1 MVGDLKSFAFLSFLA
16 IFVTSLYGKPLIDEM
31 TSNKQ
36 AVERNFDDEIEEIS
50 KREFD
55 SVHGRILAVNM
66 AHIRRKRQ
74 VPSNV
79 SGGDENSFKGIEQAN
94 KGNMSKYFQGDIQL
108 DFDTEVE
115 LKNGTTGD
123 PSRNAIRTR
132 KRLWTDRVIP
142 FYIPSFMSHIESNL
156 YKAIFEIQSKT
167 CLRFKRLYR
176 RRGNYID
183 FGNDDGCSS
192 KVGKRYASVGRQ
204 TISLGRGCN
213 HVGIITHELMHA
225 IGFFH
230 EQSRSDRDKYI
241 KVYWENIL
249 SGFADQFEKYTWR
262 TIDDLGVSYDFKSIM
277 HYDRRAFTKDGKPTI
292 EAIGNENMEFGNSKD
307 ELLSYKDVLEVKAL
321 YDCQTKTNGW
331 TRWSQWTPCDEKC
344 SRRRERFCYHS
355 GNIQSCGGN
364 VNVYGVEYD
373 DEKCPSS
380 ICPAPVH
387 GHWGRWSE
395 WHPCSKTCNDGQIKR
410 YRRCNNPKPQHGGR
424 QCPGS
429 GEETKMCIVK
439 RCHLDRDD
447 TDFEPP
453 PASSGRSQLG
463 MWTNAVRNAP
473 WTLRKGFTPSF
484 DTGPTGDHTTGKGYY
499 LYVESSSLSRGQEAR
514 LVSPNLPAQ
523 REGQC
528 LKFYYSMYGSTMGT
542 LKVQIKKSNGNS
554 WLIFY
559 KSGNQGTGWKRASGN
574 INVGAGF
581 NYQLAFIGTV
591 GGTSYSDFAID
602 DVYIDPGLC
611 NCQDNYHTCYLWARK
626 GQCTSNRKWMRDHC
640 KRSCKVCTAT
650 VAPTR
655 PITAAPATTPIT
667 GCVDTN
673 PTNCPGWAA
682 QGYCKKNPKYMQVH
696 CCKSCA
702 SCTDKNSKDC
712 PRWAAN
718 GECTKNPGHMIK
730 TCCKACATC
739 VDKKPTQC
747 PLWAANGE
755 CKKTAAYM
763 SINCCKACATR
774 AASCVDKDPT
784 QCPLWAANGEC
795 KKAPGYMK
803 KNCCN
808 SCANCVNMNPVQ
820 CPRWARNGECKK
832 SPAYMVENCCQSCA
846 AL

>member
-16 IFVTSLYGKPLIDEM
+16 IFVTSLYGKPLTDEM
-31 TSNKQ
+31 NSNKR
-36 AVERNFDDEIEEIS
+36 AVDRNFDDEIEEIS

-192 KVGKRYASVGRQ
+192 KVGKRYASVGSQ

-213 HVGIITHELMHA
+213 HVAIITHELMHA

-292 EAIGNENMEFGNSKD
+292 EAIGNENMEFGNSKG

-321 YDCQTKTNGW
+321 YDCQ
-331 TRWSQWTPCDEKC
+331 SKC
-344 SRRRERFCYHS
+344 LCSTHRVDYAMRTETSTY
-355 GNIQSCGGN
+355 
-364 VNVYGVEYD
+364 VE
-373 DEKCPSS
+373 
-380 ICPAPVH
+380 
-387 GHWGRWSE
+387 
-395 WHPCSKTCNDGQIKR
+395 QIKR

-424 QCPGS
+424 QCSGS
-429 GEETKMCIVK
+429 GEEAKMCIVK

-453 PASSGRSQLG
+453 LASSGRSQLG

-473 WTLRKGFTPSF
+473 WTLRRGFTPSF

-626 GQCTSNRKWMRDHC
+626 GQCASNRKWMRDHC

-682 QGYCKKNPKYMQVH
+682 QGDCKKNPKYMQVH

-702 SCTDKNSKDC
+702 SCTDKNSKYC

-730 TCCKACATC
+730 TCCEACATC
-739 VDKKPTQC
+739 VDKNPTQC

-763 SINCCKACATR
+763 NINCCKACATR
-774 AASCVDKDPT
+774 AASCADKYPT

-795 KKAPGYMK
+795 KKAPAFMK

-832 SPAYMVENCCQSCA
+832 SPAYMVKNCCQSCA